1 MNTRTNEHFTIM
13 GGIQTHKTVTQVPGP
28 KSIELVKKL
37 GDVFDSRAVHFVVDY
52 DNSED
57 N

>member
-1 MNTRTNEHFTIM
+1 LNTRTNEHFTIM